1 MIGLPRLGYACC
13 GGLFSKEDY
22 IGPRNSIFDGLCLVR
37 QGKAIEISYP
47 SRIQPSEA
55 ALTAAR
61 SHGLAARIA
70 DDQCWTVSDE
80 VSAGGFPDRLATF
93 FAHLNRFPAPY
104 PPPCN
109 TGFDLHALPLISCI
123 IVVNENL
130 PFVHSQLLPSLAANS
145 RGYRLEV
152 ILVVNGSSVEAAVS
166 VPVKCIRSEWG
177 SVAAAYNRGA
187 DQAQGEFLAF
197 LHDDVVID
205 DDQWIDKCLD
215 ALKGGA
221 IAAAGEYRHLE
232 SIAGKA
238 IPRLPIAKAVPLFLR
253 HSSFRQIGGFDE
265 FHYVGYEDLD
275 FTLSMLQQGGKVAYP
290 DIRLRHFNG
299 MSSTL
304 KYCPVKGLDQLYAL
318 AALPRGAI
326 RGRFREFA
334 QYGIVRNGVDF
345 MRLALDVQLLY
356 ILRKYRVYL
365 EKGGERIF
373 GSVSDELARSIG
385 RNSPVDGTLVLPY
398 FREMDRLLY
407 GTTGSGM

>member
-1 MIGLPRLGYACC
+1 MPY
-13 GGLFSKEDY
+13 S
-22 IGPRNSIFDGLCLVR
+22 S
-37 QGKAIEISYP
+37 
-47 SRIQPSEA
+47 
-55 ALTAAR
+55 AR
-61 SHGLAARIA
+61 
-70 DDQCWTVSDE
+70 D
-80 VSAGGFPDRLATF
+80 
-93 FAHLNRFPAPY
+93 
-104 PPPCN
+104 
-109 TGFDLHALPLISCI
+109 TGFDLRELPLISCV

-130 PFVHSQLLPSLAANS
+130 PFVHSQLLKSLVANS

-152 ILVVNGSSVEAAVS
+152 ILVANGSSDDAAIS
-166 VPVKCIRSEWG
+166 APVKCIRSEWG

-187 DQAQGEFLAF
+187 AEAQGEFLAF

-253 HSSFRQIGGFDE
+253 NSSFRQIGGFDE

-326 RGRFREFA
+326 RERFREFA
-334 QYGIVRNGVDF
+334 QHGIVRNGVDF

-356 ILRKYRVYL
+356 ILRKYRIYL

-407 GTTGSGM
+407 GATGRKT